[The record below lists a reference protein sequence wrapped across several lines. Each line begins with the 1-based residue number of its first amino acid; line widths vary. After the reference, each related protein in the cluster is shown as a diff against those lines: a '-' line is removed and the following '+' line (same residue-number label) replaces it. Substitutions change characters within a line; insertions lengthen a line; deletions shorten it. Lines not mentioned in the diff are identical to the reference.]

1 MCILAIFYFFL
12 ILIFSCHFQKVKQ
25 ELSPKHFSKLLW
37 WLFSYDRYM
46 NCHNEGRYGHN
57 PDKI

>member
-46 NCHNEGRYGHN
+46 NCHNE
-57 PDKI
+57 